1 MVLGRRM
8 AGKAGLVQR
17 FAIRLAVGE
26 SRETPAAGR
35 NVFFESFTMNCTF
48 DGLPA
53 TNDSERSF

>member
-1 MVLGRRM
+1 M